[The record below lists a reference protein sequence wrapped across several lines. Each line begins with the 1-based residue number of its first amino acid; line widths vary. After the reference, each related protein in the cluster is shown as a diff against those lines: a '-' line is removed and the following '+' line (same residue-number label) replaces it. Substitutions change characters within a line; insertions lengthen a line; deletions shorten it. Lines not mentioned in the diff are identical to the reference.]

1 MKKFLAFA
9 CAAVLL
15 AGCGSSSEPKKETKT
30 CTMEESGIKMAIKMD
45 AEDDIIKKM
54 EMSYVLPGSMLG
66 GDASKLKEDDLK
78 TMGDAVISQL
88 GIKEGEGISAAF
100 KAEGKDLKATIN
112 IDLTKA
118 DASILKKQFKMEGN
132 TKNIKLSETVESGK
146 DSGAVCK

>member
-30 CTMEESGIKMAIKMD
+30 CSMEEAGMKMSIKMD

-54 EMSYVLPGSMLG
+54 EMSYVFPGSMFN
-66 GDASKLKEDDLK
+66 GDASKLKEEDLK

-100 KAEGKDLKATIN
+100 KADGKDLKATIN

-118 DASILKKQFKMEGN
+118 DTDILKNQFKMEGN
-132 TKNIKLSETVESGK
+132 TKNIKLSETVKSGEA
-146 DSGAVCK
+146 DGAVCK